1 MMDPDPF
8 ERLRSAAGPLWT
20 EFTGHSFV
28 RGLGDGTL
36 PTPAFQRYLMQD
48 YLFLIQFA
56 RAYAL
61 AGYKAQGLADLRAA
75 ADGCA
80 AILGELPLHVSFCA
94 GWGLDEAGMAAEP
107 EALETVAYTRFVLDC
122 GAAGDLLDLYAALAP
137 CVLGYAEIGPRLAA
151 RPVPATRTRRGS
163 PPTPGRT
170 TRRLPAR
177 HEARSPGSGP
187 NAEVTHVRRPCR
199 RRSTPQSTWRPR
211 FGAWVGVEQRRLVPA
226 DPDRHRLHHPC
237 RGGGCSGPP
246 DQSRG
251 FQPCEWEPNFDPMR
265 DTSLP
270 W

>member
-20 EFTGHSFV
+20 DFTGHPFV
-28 RGLGDGTL
+28 RGIGDGTL

-94 GWGLDEAGMAAEP
+94 GWGLDETGMAAEP

-151 RPVPATRTRRGS
+151 RPVPGNPYAPWIATYAG
-163 PPTPGRT
+163 PDYQAAAGT
-170 TRRLPAR
+170 TRSALARLWT
-177 HEARSPGSGP
+177 E
-187 NAEVTHVRRPCR
+187 
-199 RRSTPQSTWRPR
+199 
-211 FGAWVGVEQRRLVPA
+211 
-226 DPDRHRLHHPC
+226 
-237 RGGGCSGPP
+237 RGGDARAATLQATFNTAVRLETAFWSMGWRAAGEASP
-246 DQSRG
+246 D
-251 FQPCEWEPNFDPMR
+251 
-265 DTSLP
+265 
-270 W
+270 

>member
-20 EFTGHSFV
+20 DFTGHPFV

-107 EALETVAYTRFVLDC
+107 EALETVALHPLRAGLRRSGRPPRPVC
-122 GAAGDLLDLYAALAP
+122 GAGSLRARLCGDRATACRPASVRQPVRAVDRHLCRAGLPGGCRHDT
-137 CVLGYAEIGPRLAA
+137 ERA
-151 RPVPATRTRRGS
+151 RPALDRARR
-163 PPTPGRT
+163 
-170 TRRLPAR
+170 
-177 HEARSPGSGP
+177 
-187 NAEVTHVRRPCR
+187 
-199 RRSTPQSTWRPR
+199 
-211 FGAWVGVEQRRLVPA
+211 
-226 DPDRHRLHHPC
+226 
-237 RGGGCSGPP
+237 
-246 DQSRG
+246 
-251 FQPCEWEPNFDPMR
+251 
-265 DTSLP
+265 
-270 W
+270 

>member
-20 EFTGHSFV
+20 VFTGHPFV

-36 PTPAFQRYLMQD
+36 PTPAFQRYMMQD

-61 AGYKAQGLADLRAA
+61 AGYKAQGLADLQAA

-137 CVLGYAEIGPRLAA
+137 CVLGYAEIGPQLAA
-151 RPVPATRTRRGS
+151 RPVSGNPYAPWIATYAG
-163 PPTPGRT
+163 PDYQAAAGT
-170 TRRLPAR
+170 TRSALARLWT
-177 HEARSPGSGP
+177 E
-187 NAEVTHVRRPCR
+187 
-199 RRSTPQSTWRPR
+199 
-211 FGAWVGVEQRRLVPA
+211 
-226 DPDRHRLHHPC
+226 
-237 RGGGCSGPP
+237 RGGDARAATLQATFNTAVHLETAFWSMGWRGAEETGP
-246 DQSRG
+246 S
-251 FQPCEWEPNFDPMR
+251 
-265 DTSLP
+265 
-270 W
+270 